1 MTLKDTLNTD
11 LKQAM
16 LAKDNVRR
24 DTLRLLLA
32 AIKQKEVDTLDP
44 QKRAEG
50 LTDADVVEVLTREAK
65 RRREAIAGFA
75 QGGRADLV
83 AQEQAE
89 LVIIESYLPKQMGRD
104 EIIPLARQAIA
115 DSGATS
121 EKQMGA
127 VMQKLMPLVKG
138 KADGKL
144 VNQIVKELLAQPQ

>member
-16 LAKDNVRR
+16 LAKDNARR

-50 LTDADVVEVLTREAK
+50 LTDTDITEVLTREAK
-65 RRREAIAGFA
+65 RRREAIAGFE

-83 AQEQAE
+83 AKEQAE
-89 LVIIESYLPKQMGRD
+89 LVIIEGYLPKQMGRD